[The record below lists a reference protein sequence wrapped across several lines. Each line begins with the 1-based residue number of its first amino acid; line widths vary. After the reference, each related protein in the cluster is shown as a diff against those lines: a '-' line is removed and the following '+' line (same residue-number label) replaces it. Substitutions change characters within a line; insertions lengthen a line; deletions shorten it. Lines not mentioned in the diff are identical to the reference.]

1 MDERESR
8 YRHSVVTPFG
18 RNSRVQTLT
27 EDGPSK
33 PLETP
38 VHAVLAYLDMLREES
53 FISEDERSKLEGAFA
68 PLVSRYPYV
77 RPAAVRAVRK
87 EMGRPENN
95 KYVLRDK
102 EENFWLNVRRRGEAP
117 IPEFSPEEALK
128 AFRVTP
134 DSDPNNTVVFL
145 RPEYAKPVS
154 PYVPPS
160 YRMGEVFFYVI
171 LRMFRRHFEKY
182 ER

>member
-1 MDERESR
+1 VR
-8 YRHSVVTPFG
+8 
-18 RNSRVQTLT
+18 TLT
-27 EDGPSK
+27 EGDSSQPA
-33 PLETP
+33 ETP
-38 VHAVLAYLDMLREES
+38 VHAVLAYLDMLKEES
-53 FISEDERSKLEGAFA
+53 FISADERGKLERAFA
-68 PLVSRYPYV
+68 PLMSRYPYV

-102 EENFWLNVRRRGEAP
+102 EETFWRNVRKRGEVP
-117 IPEFSPEEALK
+117 IPEFSPEEALTT
-128 AFRVTP
+128 FTVTP
-134 DSDPNNTVVFL
+134 DSDPNHTVVFL

-171 LRMFRRHFEKY
+171 LRMFRRHLEKY

>member
-1 MDERESR
+1 MDERDQR
-8 YRHSVVTPFG
+8 YEQSIITPFG
-18 RNSRVQTLT
+18 RSSRVKTL
-27 EDGPSK
+27 
-33 PLETP
+33 LEREPTANVATP
-38 VHAVLAYLDMLREES
+38 VHAVVAYLDMLQEES
-53 FISEDERSKLEGAFA
+53 FISVDERDKLESAFR
-68 PLVSRYPYV
+68 PLMRRYPYV

-102 EENFWLNVRRRGEAP
+102 EENFWRNVRRRGEVP
-117 IPEFSPEEALK
+117 IPEFSPEDALT

-134 DSDPNNTVVFL
+134 DSDPNRTVVFL
-145 RPEYAKPVS
+145 RPEYAKPLS

-171 LRMFRRHFEKY
+171 LRMFRRHLEKY
-182 ER
+182 EH